1 MNPLKNY
8 DAIIVGSGPNG
19 LAAAITLARA
29 GLSVVVYEARDTVGG
44 GMRSAELTKPGF
56 IHDICSA
63 IHPLAAASPFFQE
76 LPLTQFGLEWIE
88 PPLALAHPLDS
99 EFPVILER
107 SVKKTSE
114 GLGQDSKS
122 YSKIIGSLLRKWPKL
137 LPELLRPARIPAN
150 PARLLSFGRYGIQSA
165 SGFSLRHFSGNR
177 ARAMFSGLAAHSMLP
192 LDRCFTAAIGLVLGV
207 TAHSVGWPLPEG
219 GSRKI
224 ADAMSAYLK
233 SLGGEIILDH
243 KIEKIKDLPTTPA
256 ILLDVV
262 PRQMLQMAAEEL
274 PESYKKKLQKF
285 RYGPGVFKI
294 DWALNEAIPFKH
306 GKCQQAGTVHIGGN
320 WEEIALAEEQVNRGE
335 HPEKPFVLLA
345 QQSLFDPKRAPVGKH
360 SAWAYCHVPAG
371 STIDMTEHIENQ
383 VERFAPGF
391 KDTIIARHTMNCLE
405 YENYNSNYIG
415 GDINGGI
422 QDWRQILARPVLRWN
437 PYTTP
442 NPSLFI
448 CSSSTPPGGGVHG
461 MCGYHAAK
469 TVLKNIFQ

>member
-8 DAIIVGSGPNG
+8 DAIIIGSGPNG

-44 GMRSAELTKPGF
+44 GMRSAELTQPGF

-76 LPLTQFGLEWIE
+76 LPLTQFGLRWIE

-99 EFPVILER
+99 ESPVILER
-107 SVKKTSE
+107 SVEMTSE

-122 YSKIIGSLLRKWPKL
+122 YSKIIGPLLRKWPKL

-192 LDRCFTAAIGLVLGV
+192 LDRSFTAAIGLVLGV

-306 GKCQQAGTVHIGGN
+306 GECQQAATVHIGGN
-320 WEEIALAEEQVNRGE
+320 WEEIALSEEQVSRGE
-335 HPEKPFVLLA
+335 HPERPFVLLA

-405 YENYNSNYIG
+405 YENYNANYIG